1 MVAPPLRDLLARTAT
16 AGVLTTGA
24 LCALRAATRPPP
36 LPECILSYGAFGRRY
51 PALAQ
56 ALVGF
61 SRIGEPEA
69 FDGACR
75 AVAQIA
81 ELERNMDPSSM
92 WKISRLAAQV
102 EHALAQALA
111 RALVRPDTYV
121 EAMYCQTDAMDA
133 VKGCLDAIVHNHLFD
148 YESVSSIR

>member
-24 LCALRAATRPPP
+24 LCALRAATR
-36 LPECILSYGAFGRRY
+36 RRRCPVHPVVRRLAGGY
-51 PALAQ
+51 LALAQ

-102 EHALAQALA
+102 EHGLAQALA

-133 VKGCLDAIVHNHLFD
+133 VKGCLDAIVHNHLID